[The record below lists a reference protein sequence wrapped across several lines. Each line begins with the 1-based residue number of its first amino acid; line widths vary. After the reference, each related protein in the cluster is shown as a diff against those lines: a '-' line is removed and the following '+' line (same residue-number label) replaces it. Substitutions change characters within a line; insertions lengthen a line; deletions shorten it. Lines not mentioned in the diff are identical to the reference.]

1 MGQKK
6 YTDEEIIKALE
17 CCVNGKSIV
26 EVCSRCPFFLDGN
39 CTDLLKQNAL
49 ALINRQKAEIEKLT
63 TERDEA
69 RRDCAVAEHNH
80 QLAVAE
86 REANVR
92 GFAETLQKIAAEQ
105 ASRVVEAMDE
115 IKVVAIKEFAQRL
128 VAIYENDKTYDR
140 PNAHTL
146 VVTVFR
152 NIDTLVKEMTEE
164 LK

>member
-1 MGQKK
+1 MSDRKF
-6 YTDEEIIKALE
+6 TDDEIIHSLK
-17 CCVNGKSIV
+17 
-26 EVCSRCPFFLDGN
+26 VCSNDGDCSECLINPHKGNYGYCTSLAIKAALD
-39 CTDLLKQNAL
+39 
-49 ALINRQKAEIEKLT
+49 LINRQKAEIEKLT